1 MKNKFFA
8 ILLVL
13 ALSLPISVWAVGNA
27 GEDLIEPNTTQSVL
41 EEEVEVVAA
50 ESTNQ
55 YKQPISKKKIAK
67 KFLAAMGG
75 VAASSFIIF
84 FLLTL
89 YNRVREEY
97 LGETK
102 IIDDEASLKSPD
114 NMTEAVKTFLEKTKW

>member
-8 ILLVL
+8 ILLTL
-13 ALSLPISVWAVGNA
+13 ALSLPISVWAVDIA
-27 GEDLIEPNTTQSVL
+27 GEDLIEPITTQSVL
-41 EEEVEVVAA
+41 EEEVEAVAA
-50 ESTNQ
+50 ESSNQ

-102 IIDDEASLKSPD
+102 IIDDESSLKSPD